1 MLPIKKRALLCQVIA
16 ALVMIQLMI
25 IPVTGW
31 AEQAQEAAPTMSLTE
46 KIAAME
52 INYYLSKMSPE
63 ELAATLKLFRAV
75 QAVKTNYVGSVDGV
89 NLLTGSV
96 KGMVNSLGDPY
107 SVYMDPKM
115 FSELMLETKGSFG
128 GVGIV
133 LGVKD
138 KKLTVVAPIEGTP
151 AEAAGILSGDQIVR
165 IDAADTKD
173 MTLDEAVGKIR
184 GPEGSKVTLT
194 IERTGKEPQEFH
206 LTRATI
212 VIRSVSGKMLD
223 KQMGYVRISMF
234 SETTSK
240 DFVQK
245 LDELKEQGMTSLV
258 LDLRNNPGGLI
269 DQCVKVAEVLVP
281 QGPIV
286 SVIGKDGGRETYKSS
301 LKSAPL
307 PLVVL
312 VNGGSASA
320 SEIVAGAIQDRGVG
334 KLVGVKTFGKGSV
347 QRLVPLDKDSALKI
361 TIAEY
366 HTPSD
371 RSIHGKGIVPD
382 VIVEIPKDFDK
393 ESKQDPQLDKAVE
406 VLKES
411 LPKK

>member
-1 MLPIKKRALLCQVIA
+1 MLPNRKKTLLFHIIA
-16 ALVMIQLMI
+16 VLTMIQLAWLPM
-25 IPVTGW
+25 TG
-31 AEQAQEAAPTMSLTE
+31 QAQPKEAAATISLPE
-46 KIAAME
+46 KIAVME
-52 INYYLSKMSPE
+52 INYYLSKMGPD
-63 ELAATLKLFRAV
+63 ELAATLKIFRAAQV
-75 QAVKTNYVGSVDGV
+75 VKGQYVGTADGVTLMTGAVKGLV
-89 NLLTGSV
+89 NA
-96 KGMVNSLGDPY
+96 LGDPY

-115 FSELMLETKGSFG
+115 YSELMLETKGSFG

-165 IDAADTKD
+165 IGELDTKD
-173 MTLDEAVGKIR
+173 MALDEAVGKIR

-194 IERTGKEPQEFH
+194 IQRNGKEAQEFP

-212 VIRSVSGKMLD
+212 VIKSVSGKMLD
-223 KQMGYVRISMF
+223 KEMGYIRVSMF
-234 SETTSK
+234 SETTGK
-240 DFVQK
+240 DFTRK
-245 LDELKEQGMTSLV
+245 LEELKDQGMTSLV

-269 DQCVKVAEVLVP
+269 DQCVKVAELLVP
-281 QGPIV
+281 KGPIV
-286 SVIGKDGGRETYKSS
+286 SVIGKDGDRETYQSS
-301 LKSAPL
+301 STVAPL
-307 PLVVL
+307 PLTVL

-347 QRLVPLDKDSALKI
+347 QRLMPLDKESAVKI

-366 HTPSD
+366 HTPND

-382 VIVEIPKDFDK
+382 VIVEIPKDFDR
-393 ESKQDPQLDKAVE
+393 ESKQDPQLDKAIE
-406 VLKES
+406 VLKET
-411 LPKK
+411 LQKK

>member
-1 MLPIKKRALLCQVIA
+1 MLLNRNKSLLFNIIA
-16 ALVMIQLMI
+16 VLTMIQLAWLPM
-25 IPVTGW
+25 T
-31 AEQAQEAAPTMSLTE
+31 AQAQPKETAATISLPE
-46 KIAAME
+46 KIAVME
-52 INYYLSKMSPE
+52 INYYLSKMGPD
-63 ELAATLKLFRAV
+63 ELAATLKIFRAAQV
-75 QAVKTNYVGSVDGV
+75 VKGQYVGAADGV
-89 NLLTGSV
+89 NLMTGAV
-96 KGMVNSLGDPY
+96 KGLVNALGDPY

-115 FSELMLETKGSFG
+115 YSELMLETKGSFG

-165 IDAADTKD
+165 IGELDTKD
-173 MTLDEAVGKIR
+173 MALDEAVGKIR

-194 IERTGKEPQEFH
+194 IQRNGKEAQEFP

-212 VIRSVSGKMLD
+212 VIKSVSGKMLD
-223 KQMGYVRISMF
+223 KEMGYIRVSMF
-234 SETTSK
+234 SETTGK
-240 DFVQK
+240 DFTRK
-245 LDELKEQGMTSLV
+245 LEELKDQGMTSLV

-269 DQCVKVAEVLVP
+269 DQCVKVAELLVP
-281 QGPIV
+281 KGPIV
-286 SVIGKDGGRETYKSS
+286 SVIGKDGDRETYQSS
-301 LKSAPL
+301 STVAPL
-307 PLVVL
+307 PLTVL

-347 QRLVPLDKDSALKI
+347 QRLMPLDKESAVKI

-366 HTPSD
+366 HTPND

-382 VIVEIPKDFDK
+382 VIVEIPKDFDR
-393 ESKQDPQLDKAVE
+393 ESKQDPQLDKAIE
-406 VLKES
+406 VLKET
-411 LPKK
+411 LQKK

>member
-1 MLPIKKRALLCQVIA
+1 MLLNRNKSLLFNIIA
-16 ALVMIQLMI
+16 VLTMIQLAWLPM
-25 IPVTGW
+25 T
-31 AEQAQEAAPTMSLTE
+31 AQAQPKEAATISLPE
-46 KIAAME
+46 KIAVME
-52 INYYLSKMSPE
+52 INYYLSKMGPD
-63 ELAATLKLFRAV
+63 ELAATLKIFRAAQV
-75 QAVKTNYVGSVDGV
+75 VKGQYVGAADGV
-89 NLLTGSV
+89 NLMTGAV
-96 KGMVNSLGDPY
+96 KGLVNALGDPY

-115 FSELMLETKGSFG
+115 YSELMLETKGSFG

-165 IDAADTKD
+165 IGELDTKD
-173 MTLDEAVGKIR
+173 MALDEAVGKIR

-194 IERTGKEPQEFH
+194 IQRNGKEAQEFP

-212 VIRSVSGKMLD
+212 VIKSVSGKMLD
-223 KQMGYVRISMF
+223 KEMGYIRVSMF
-234 SETTSK
+234 SETTGK
-240 DFVQK
+240 DFARK
-245 LDELKEQGMTSLV
+245 LEELKDQGMTSLV

-269 DQCVKVAEVLVP
+269 DQCVKVAELLVP
-281 QGPIV
+281 KGPIV
-286 SVIGKDGGRETYKSS
+286 SVIGKDGDRETYQSS
-301 LKSAPL
+301 STVAPL
-307 PLVVL
+307 PLTVL

-347 QRLVPLDKDSALKI
+347 QRLMPLDKESAVKI

-366 HTPSD
+366 HTPND

-382 VIVEIPKDFDK
+382 VIVEIPKDFDR
-393 ESKQDPQLDKAVE
+393 ESKQDPQLDKAIE
-406 VLKES
+406 VLKET
-411 LPKK
+411 LQKK

>member
-1 MLPIKKRALLCQVIA
+1 MLLNRNKSLLFNIIA
-16 ALVMIQLMI
+16 VLTMIQLAWLPM
-25 IPVTGW
+25 T
-31 AEQAQEAAPTMSLTE
+31 AQAQPKEAATISLPE
-46 KIAAME
+46 KIAVME
-52 INYYLSKMSPE
+52 INYYLSKMGPD
-63 ELAATLKLFRAV
+63 ELAATLKIFRAA
-75 QAVKTNYVGSVDGV
+75 QIVKGQYVGQADGV
-89 NLLTGSV
+89 NLMTGAV
-96 KGMVNSLGDPY
+96 KGLVNALGDPY

-115 FSELMLETKGSFG
+115 YSELMLETKGSFG

-165 IDAADTKD
+165 IGELDTKD
-173 MTLDEAVGKIR
+173 MALDEAVGKIR

-194 IERTGKEPQEFH
+194 IQRNGKEAQEFP

-212 VIRSVSGKMLD
+212 VIKSVSGKMLD
-223 KQMGYVRISMF
+223 KEMGYIRVSMF
-234 SETTSK
+234 SETTGK
-240 DFVQK
+240 DFTRK
-245 LDELKEQGMTSLV
+245 LEELKDQGMTSLV

-269 DQCVKVAEVLVP
+269 DQCVKVAELLVP
-281 QGPIV
+281 KGPIV
-286 SVIGKDGGRETYKSS
+286 SVIGKDGDRETYQSS
-301 LKSAPL
+301 STVAPL
-307 PLVVL
+307 PLTVL

-347 QRLVPLDKDSALKI
+347 QRLMPLDKESAVKI

-366 HTPSD
+366 HTPND

-382 VIVEIPKDFDK
+382 VIVEIPKDFDR
-393 ESKQDPQLDKAVE
+393 ESKQDPQLDKAIE
-406 VLKES
+406 VLKET
-411 LPKK
+411 LQKK

>member
-1 MLPIKKRALLCQVIA
+1 MLLNRKKSLLFNIIA
-16 ALVMIQLMI
+16 VLTMIQLAWLPM
-25 IPVTGW
+25 T
-31 AEQAQEAAPTMSLTE
+31 AQAQPKEAAATISLPE
-46 KIAAME
+46 KIAVME
-52 INYYLSKMSPE
+52 INYYLSKMGPD
-63 ELAATLKLFRAV
+63 ELAATLKIFRAAQV
-75 QAVKTNYVGSVDGV
+75 VKGQYVGAADGV
-89 NLLTGSV
+89 NLMTGAV
-96 KGMVNSLGDPY
+96 KGLVNALGDPY

-115 FSELMLETKGSFG
+115 YSELMLETKGSFG

-165 IDAADTKD
+165 IGELDTKD
-173 MTLDEAVGKIR
+173 MALDEAVGKIR

-194 IERTGKEPQEFH
+194 IQRNGKEAQEFP

-212 VIRSVSGKMLD
+212 VIKSVSGKMLD
-223 KQMGYVRISMF
+223 KEMGYIRVSMF
-234 SETTSK
+234 SETTGK
-240 DFVQK
+240 DFTRK
-245 LDELKEQGMTSLV
+245 LEELKDQGMTSLV

-269 DQCVKVAEVLVP
+269 DQCVKVAELLVP
-281 QGPIV
+281 KGPIV
-286 SVIGKDGGRETYKSS
+286 SVIGKDGDRETYQSS
-301 LKSAPL
+301 STVAPL
-307 PLVVL
+307 PLTVL

-347 QRLVPLDKDSALKI
+347 QRLMPLDKESAVKI

-366 HTPSD
+366 HTPND

-382 VIVEIPKDFDK
+382 IVIEIPKDFDR
-393 ESKQDPQLDKAVE
+393 ESKQDPQLDKAIE
-406 VLKES
+406 VLKET
-411 LPKK
+411 LQKK